1 MKRLIFFFII
11 STCAIFA
18 QAQRLESVLPPPSEV
33 AKEYRPTYRKLVQ
46 ADEQR
51 RATLTDQGFDI
62 ILPAEEQVPTYISDA
77 NTLNQTNWGRD
88 ALAAGIANRLATE
101 CTFPVVVKVTDT
113 GGKLSHP
120 DLQVGQLV
128 GSTYT
133 GEATIDD
140 VNGHATHCAGI
151 IAAQGLGLAWPL
163 VSSGKVRFKPV
174 EVLTDG
180 GGGSFTWVQNAYSTE
195 RAEDVAFRQA
205 GTAVVYSGSFGG
217 GTAIIQPVEDE
228 IAKSISAGVYMFFA
242 NGNTG
247 GPVNYPAMSP
257 LALSIASLD
266 QSMVASSYSSR
277 GQETDIAMPGRN
289 INSTFKGG
297 TYAVLSGTSMATPF
311 AAAAGAIALSKWG
324 MAKLPNQAALTAY
337 LSKIATDIPPQGR
350 DDATGYGVVFVQKIL
365 DTTPDGGTPPPPPPP
380 PTPPTEK
387 VTVSTTFGNV
397 ALRYSFAGETMLRNL
412 NILELELSAKDTTA
426 EAALALVQ
434 RIANNYFCCSYIA
447 QIPKS
452 GAEGGL
458 HGAVYWVG
466 TFLNY
471 AGKAGEFR
479 VKRIVAKGEG
489 VNDLPIVLDGVFNRF
504 TDDTA
509 PDSYDSIPGKK
520 PKLVSITGTDGV
532 FNQK

>member
-1 MKRLIFFFII
+1 MKRLILFFLLA
-11 STCAIFA
+11 TCAIYA
-18 QAQRLESVLPPPSEV
+18 QAQRIEPILPPASQV

-51 RATLTDQGFDI
+51 RATLERQGFDI
-62 ILPAEEQVPTYISDA
+62 ILPAEEQVPTLISNA
-77 NTLNQTNWGRD
+77 NALNQTNWGRD
-88 ALAAGIANRLATE
+88 ALAAGVAERLATE
-101 CTFPVVVKVTDT
+101 CVFPVIVKVTDT

-120 DLQVGQLV
+120 DLQTGQLT

-133 GEATIDD
+133 GEATLDD

-163 VSSGKVRFKPV
+163 VSSGKVKFKPV

-195 RAEDVAFRQA
+195 RAEDVAFRQS

-217 GTAIIQPVEDE
+217 GTAIVGPVETE
-228 IAKSISAGVYMFFA
+228 IEKSMQAGVYMFFA

-277 GQETDIAMPGRN
+277 GPETDIAMPGRN

-324 MAKLPNQAALTAY
+324 MSKLPNQAALTAY
-337 LSKIATDIPPQGR
+337 LTKIATDIPPTDK

-365 DTTPDGGTPPPPPPP
+365 DTAPDGGTPPPPPPP
-380 PTPPTEK
+380 PPVEPTPK
-387 VTVSTTFGNV
+387 VAAATVVTSGYMQRWTLEGSNT
-397 ALRYSFAGETMLRNL
+397 LRLLR
-412 NILELELSAKDTTA
+412 IVEVHCYVEAETA
-426 EAALALVQ
+426 EKSIDAAKEWCD
-434 RIANNYFCCSYIA
+434 RFFPNN
-447 QIPKS
+447 QIVGIPDKL
-452 GAEGGL
+452 GPDGGL
-458 HGAVYWVG
+458 LGAGYWSG
-466 TFLNY
+466 QFLEY
-471 AGKAGEFR
+471 F
-479 VKRIVAKGEG
+479 AKNNGG
-489 VNDLPIVLDGVFNRF
+489 SLQVN
-504 TDDTA
+504 
-509 PDSYDSIPGKK
+509 
-520 PKLVSITGTDGV
+520 KLVVADETGRTFEVMGFDRAEVPAEYGGQV
-532 FNQK
+532 GPRLVEVK

>member
-1 MKRLIFFFII
+1 MKRLIFLFFAFLPLF
-11 STCAIFA
+11 AIG
-18 QAQRLESVLPPPSEV
+18 QRLESVLPPASQV

-51 RATLTDQGFDI
+51 RATLTEQGFDI

-101 CTFPVVVKVTDT
+101 CVFPVVVKVTDT

-120 DLQVGQLV
+120 DLQVGQLT

-217 GTAIIQPVEDE
+217 GTAIVGPVEAE
-228 IAKSISAGVYMFFA
+228 IEKSIAAGVYMFFA

-277 GQETDIAMPGRN
+277 GPETDIAMPGRN

-324 MAKLPNQAALTAY
+324 MAKLPNQAALKAY
-337 LSKIATDIPPQGR
+337 LAKIATDIPPTSK

-365 DTTPDGGTPPPPPPP
+365 DTAPDGGTPPPPPPP
-380 PTPPTEK
+380 PPVEPTPK
-387 VTVSTTFGNV
+387 VAAATVVDAGYMQRWTLQGSNT
-397 ALRYSFAGETMLRNL
+397 LRLLRIVEVHL
-412 NILELELSAKDTTA
+412 FVEAETA
-426 EAALALVQ
+426 EKSIDAAKEWCD
-434 RIANNYFCCSYIA
+434 RFFPNN
-447 QIPKS
+447 QIVDIPNKPTPD
-452 GAEGGL
+452 GGL
-458 HGAVYWVG
+458 LGAGYWAG
-466 TFLNY
+466 QFLEY
-471 AGKAGEFR
+471 F
-479 VKRIVAKGEG
+479 AKNNGG
-489 VNDLPIVLDGVFNRF
+489 SLQVN
-504 TDDTA
+504 
-509 PDSYDSIPGKK
+509 
-520 PKLVSITGTDGV
+520 KLVVADETGRTFEVMGFDRAEVPAEYGGQV
-532 FNQK
+532 GPRYMPIK

>member
-1 MKRLIFFFII
+1 MKRIIFLFLTFLPLF
-11 STCAIFA
+11 AIG
-18 QAQRLESVLPPPSEV
+18 QRLESVLPPPSEV

-51 RATLTDQGFDI
+51 RATLAEQGFDI
-62 ILPAEEQVPTYISDA
+62 ILPAEEQVPTSISDA

-101 CTFPVVVKVTDT
+101 CVFQVVVKITDT

-217 GTAIIQPVEDE
+217 GTAIVGPVETE
-228 IAKSISAGVYMFFA
+228 IEKSIAAGVYMFFA

-277 GQETDIAMPGRN
+277 GPETDIAMPGRN

-324 MAKLPNQAALTAY
+324 MGKLPNQAALTAY
-337 LSKIATDIPPQGR
+337 LTKIATDILPQGK
-350 DDATGYGVVFVQKIL
+350 DDATGFGVVFVQKIL
-365 DTTPDGGTPPPPPPP
+365 DTAPDGGTPPPPPPP
-380 PTPPTEK
+380 PPPVEPTPK
-387 VTVSTTFGNV
+387 VAAATVVSSGYMQRWTLQGSNT
-397 ALRYSFAGETMLRNL
+397 LRLLRIVEVHL
-412 NILELELSAKDTTA
+412 FVEAETA
-426 EAALALVQ
+426 EKSIDAA
-434 RIANNYFCCSYIA
+434 REWCEKFYPNNMIVD
-447 QIPKS
+447 IPNKPTPD
-452 GAEGGL
+452 GGL
-458 HGAVYWVG
+458 LGAGYWAG
-466 TFLNY
+466 QFLEY
-471 AGKAGEFR
+471 F
-479 VKRIVAKGEG
+479 AKNNGG
-489 VNDLPIVLDGVFNRF
+489 SLQV
-504 TDDTA
+504 T
-509 PDSYDSIPGKK
+509 
-520 PKLVSITGTDGV
+520 KLVVADETGRTFEVMGFDRADVPAEYGGQV
-532 FNQK
+532 GPRYVPIK